1 MVGRGP
7 CMCVCIYIG
16 GEGWVGGRRCV
27 MGHSALQGRA
37 GQTSSLPPHLW
48 LARVLRNVA

>member
-1 MVGRGP
+1 MVGRRP
-7 CMCVCIYIG
+7 CMCVCIYRG
-16 GEGWVGGRRCV
+16 RGRRCV

-48 LARVLRNVA
+48 LACVQRNVA